1 MQGNYSDL
9 LVVLSGVYSQLR
21 GDEKAAEAEKEESSQ
36 VHTQTQAAACAHPCL
51 LLDLIRAFRLGGSGD
66 RKHKQP
72 QQPHHSTSWHFVGPT
87 CGGLTAAWSGGSTLS
102 D

>member
-36 VHTQTQAAACAHPCL
+36 VTHMRSCLCAPRAALCGGPVHRVGEQVGAAAIFARSSL
-51 LLDLIRAFRLGGSGD
+51 
-66 RKHKQP
+66 
-72 QQPHHSTSWHFVGPT
+72 
-87 CGGLTAAWSGGSTLS
+87 
-102 D
+102 